1 MLKTLATTLRRDL
14 FILLSPWRFW
24 LFFAMATFISSLLFF
39 NYLEDFLAIQATLI
53 AKSFRYGITDLV
65 IIPYLKTM
73 GYLAV
78 VIIASSCSRL
88 FYWEMFAD
96 FSLTYRSTSLSL
108 AGLLVAKLT
117 LIIVLVC
124 LVLAVIA
131 LPVLGSGMAYPY
143 HLMRVVFMLF
153 ALFMLLLVTGV
164 LAMVLSQCFSHPV
177 LVTLLTILPIAITEL
192 GARLLTEPTWLVPI
206 IAFFSPLSHLD
217 RTAIGVVTLSDGV
230 FFIGLLSTLI
240 ALSARL
246 FRNTYLTVS

>member
-1 MLKTLATTLRRDL
+1 MLNTLKTTLHRDL
-14 FILLSPWRFW
+14 YLLFSPWRFW
-24 LFFAMATFISSLLFF
+24 LFLAIAIFACSLMFF
-39 NYLEDFLAIQATLI
+39 SYLEDFLAIQAALI

-78 VIIASSCSRL
+78 IAIAGSCSRL

-96 FSLTYRSTSLSL
+96 FSLGFRSTTLSIM
-108 AGLLVAKLT
+108 GLLAAKILFIIL
-117 LIIVLVC
+117 LISIL
-124 LVLAVIA
+124 LLIIA
-131 LPVLGSGMAYPY
+131 LPVLGSGWNYTDNP
-143 HLMRVVFMLF
+143 MRIYLMLF
-153 ALFMLLLVTGV
+153 ALFMLLLTTGI
-164 LAMVLSQCFSHPV
+164 LAMVLSQCFTHPV
-177 LVTLLTILPIAITEL
+177 LVTLLTILPIGLTEL
-192 GARLLTEPTWLVPI
+192 GVRLLTEPTWLMPL

-230 FFIGLLSTLI
+230 FFIGLLSALI